1 MKKLIVILA
10 IFSTLAFAKST
21 VEVLG
26 TSTVHDWKMV
36 TNSIAVDMVQN
47 NGKFTKLD
55 VSFIAKTLK
64 SGDEGLDDTA
74 YESME
79 VDDESTV
86 SFSLSEQKD
95 DKTIVGTVSFLEK
108 ELSVT
113 NMPTLSEAGHI
124 SGSFNVKMTD
134 FGIVPPTFL
143 FGAMSAGDDLTIK
156 YDITKP

>member
-10 IFSTLAFAKST
+10 IFSTLAFASS

-26 TSTVHDWKMV
+26 TSTLHDWKMV
-36 TNSIAVDMVQN
+36 TNSIDVDMVQE

-55 VSFIAKTLK
+55 VSFVAKSLK

-74 YESME
+74 YEAME

-86 SFSLSEQKD
+86 SFSLIEQND
-95 DKTIVGTVSFLEK
+95 DGSIVGTVSFLDKDK
-108 ELSVT
+108 EET
-113 NMPTLSEAGHI
+113 HMPTLSEDGHI
-124 SGSFNVKMTD
+124 SGSFKAKMTD

-156 YDITKP
+156 YDIKKP

>member
-10 IFSTLAFAKST
+10 IFSTLAFASS

-36 TNSIAVDMVQN
+36 TNSIDVDMVQD

-74 YESME
+74 YDAME
-79 VDDESTV
+79 VDDTSAV
-86 SFSLSEQKD
+86 KFSLTEQKD
-95 DKTIVGTVSFLEK
+95 DGSIVGVVSFLEK
-108 ELSVT
+108 EKIET
-113 NMPTLSEAGHI
+113 HMPTVIEDGHI
-124 SGSFNVKMTD
+124 SGSFKVKMTD

-143 FGAMSAGDDLTIK
+143 FGAMSAGDDLTIV
-156 YDITKP
+156 YDIKKP